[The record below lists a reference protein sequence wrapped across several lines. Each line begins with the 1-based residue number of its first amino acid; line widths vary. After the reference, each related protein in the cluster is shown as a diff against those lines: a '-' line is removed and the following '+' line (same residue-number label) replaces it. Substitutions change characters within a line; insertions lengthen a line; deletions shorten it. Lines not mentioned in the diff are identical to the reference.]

1 MPRISF
7 LKQIGGD
14 TSYPE
19 VSSDNPL
26 PISQVGSTVSQAPG
40 ASIDARAGVAA
51 DVPLALPADAAR
63 RLLGYMVEEA
73 AAVAAAAEIRLR
85 HGGVAGD
92 LLFPVILAA
101 DGVEAQWL
109 GSNGVTTPNGV
120 SIDHVAGTVNVTLF
134 YI

>member
-26 PISQVGSTVSQAPG
+26 PVIQVGEAQLAPG

-51 DVPLALPADAAR
+51 DVPLALPALAEI
-63 RLLGYMVEEA
+63 RLIGYMVEEA

-92 LLFPVILAA
+92 LLFPIILAA
-101 DGVEAQWL
+101 DGVKTQWL
-109 GSNGVTTPNGV
+109 GSNGVATPNGV